1 MPHLLPNIFLFLVT
15 YAAGLLAMR
24 VRLIDDKKMHLLL
37 AFSGSFLLSITFLH
51 LIPETIEDQ
60 GHKAGLYILIG
71 FFLQLLIQRF
81 THGVEHGHSHIH
93 SHNHHIPLV
102 SIMAGLGVH
111 ALMEGFP
118 LGFNYRMPQTDIS
131 LYFAVATHK
140 LPEVVIVATMI
151 RATNGRGIK
160 SWGLLLIFALLTP
173 LASVIA
179 SYLGSKY
186 LAISNILGILIPIV
200 AGAFIHIA
208 TTIFYESGTK
218 QHTLTNQK
226 IIAIVLGVALSAA
239 TLLLH

>member
-1 MPHLLPNIFLFLVT
+1 MPHLLPNIFLFVVT

-71 FFLQLLIQRF
+71 FFLQLFIQRF
-81 THGVEHGHSHIH
+81 THGVEHGHSHSH
-93 SHNHHIPLV
+93 GHNHHIPLT
-102 SIMAGLGVH
+102 SIMVGLGVH

-131 LYFAVATHK
+131 LYFAVAIHK

-151 RATNGRGIK
+151 RATYGRGIQ
-160 SWGLLLIFALLTP
+160 SWGLLLIFAVLTP
-173 LASVIA
+173 LASVLA

-186 LAISNILGILIPIV
+186 FAVSNILGILIPIV